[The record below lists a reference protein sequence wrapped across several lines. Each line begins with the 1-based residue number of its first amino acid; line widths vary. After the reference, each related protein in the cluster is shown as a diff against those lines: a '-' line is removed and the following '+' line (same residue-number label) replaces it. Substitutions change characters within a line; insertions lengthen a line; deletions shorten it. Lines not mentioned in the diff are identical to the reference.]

1 MSQML
6 EALRHIAREPTNE
19 EWTGHLRE
27 QFPPLAPQE
36 PEPETPPAWLGA
48 AFVAMAVFAVI
59 GAAFVGVQIGRAV
72 MIYLTGG
79 AP

>member
-1 MSQML
+1 MSRTL
-6 EALRHIAREPTNE
+6 EELRKIAREPTQE
-19 EWTGHLRE
+19 QWTGHLRDH
-27 QFPPLAPQE
+27 FLPLAPQ
-36 PEPETPPAWLGA
+36 EPETPPAWLGL
-48 AFVAMAVFAVI
+48 AFVAMAAFAVI